1 MFLRNEKFLSFIQ
14 LYSLSIR
21 LTSNS
26 KLNAFLQI
34 RIIYL
39 YRNCLFFFQHMLQY
53 FYNLN
58 SSKLEAAKLNKNLT
72 SLAAA
77 KITLVSNIS
86 NLENKFVVMPSINF
100 FKL

>member
-1 MFLRNEKFLSFIQ
+1 MHSFI
-14 LYSLSIR
+14 LGL
-21 LTSNS
+21 
-26 KLNAFLQI
+26 F
-34 RIIYL
+34 IYIEIV
-39 YRNCLFFFQHMLQY
+39 YFFQHMLQY

-72 SLAAA
+72 RLAAA

-86 NLENKFVVMPSINF
+86 NLENKFVVMSSIIF